1 MCTLSLNLMMDLCY
15 LCYREAIDNTRASSD
30 SEIKIGW
37 NMVLYFNQIRLII
50 FFKSM
55 LLGETKESVLMNQ
68 SMMIGMLK
76 VSPVHKE

>member
-1 MCTLSLNLMMDLCY
+1 MMDLCY